1 MSTLEHN
8 YNLALQRSPDI
19 CEHIPT
25 LKNYA
30 LECEHITEIGVR
42 AVNSTWGLL
51 AGKPKRMISYDLYFA
66 GPPVFPDADI
76 ASVFEAAREED
87 IVYGFIQASSLTAN
101 IEPTD
106 LLFLDTWH
114 VYEQLSKELLYHADK
129 VKKYIILHDT
139 EAFKTSGEFY
149 QEWIDNAPF
158 KVSLNKGLW
167 EAIEEFL
174 DRNKHKW
181 ELHEHY
187 TNQNGLTI
195 LKRKLDTYEL

>member
-1 MSTLEHN
+1 MSLLEHN

-25 LKNYA
+25 LKKYA
-30 LECEHITEIGVR
+30 SECDNITEMGVR

-66 GPPVFPDADI
+66 GPPMFPDADI
-76 ASVFEAAREED
+76 ASVFATAREED
-87 IVYGFIQASSLTAN
+87 IVYGFIQESSLKAA
-101 IEPTD
+101 IRSTD

-114 VYEQLSKELLYHADK
+114 VYEQLSKELLYHSDK

-149 QEWIDNAPF
+149 QDWIDNAPF
-158 KVSLNKGLW
+158 KVSLDKGLW
-167 EAIEEFL
+167 QAVEEFL
-174 DRNKHKW
+174 DRNKHTW
-181 ELHEHY
+181 VLHEHH

-195 LKRKLDTYEL
+195 LKRKNGTYEL